1 MIETKNIPARL
12 LMEDY
17 ELSDREAIEIVGYE
31 TFSYFERAANRQA
44 TASSR
49 INNFIKGENALG
61 RKVGLVTDLAMFFLP
76 SGVRSGREAVQRIL
90 TKEEKRMPV
99 LNDKPWYQSKTIWSA
114 ILIVITGIL
123 QAAGVDLGANP
134 AAVDTIYQ
142 VIYTVAGG
150 FGLYGL
156 RDAVG
161 KKMENSKAQ

>member
-1 MIETKNIPARL
+1 MGKPAF
-12 LMEDY
+12 D
-17 ELSDREAIEIVGYE
+17 
-31 TFSYFERAANRQA
+31 YFERAANRQA
-44 TASSR
+44 TTSSR
-49 INNFIKGENALG
+49 IKNFIKGENELG
-61 RKVGLVTDLAMFFLP
+61 RKVGLVTDIAMFFLP
-76 SGVRSGREAVQRIL
+76 SGVRSGREAVQRII

-142 VIYTVAGG
+142 VIYTVTGG

-161 KKMENSKAQ
+161 KKMENSKAQS

>member
-1 MIETKNIPARL
+1 
-12 LMEDY
+12 MEDY

-44 TASSR
+44 TTSSR
-49 INNFIKGENALG
+49 IKNFIRGENALG
-61 RKVGLVTDLAMFFLP
+61 RKVGLVTDIAMFFLP
-76 SGVRSGREAVQRIL
+76 SGVRSGREAVQRII

-150 FGLYGL
+150 FGIYGL

-161 KKMENSKAQ
+161 KKMENSKTQS